1 MGAAGSVLIVGK
13 SGVHNRKIKIRTVCL
28 EDGLKNLIQRC
39 VGESFFA
46 HFGGVVGQIAEIPK
60 LV

>member
-1 MGAAGSVLIVGK
+1 
-13 SGVHNRKIKIRTVCL
+13 VCL